1 MASPKTKLAVG
12 LFVACGLACAVLAVI
27 WLGMSRFLEKGQFYV
42 TYFDESIQGLVVDSP
57 VKYRGVFIGRVE
69 SISVA
74 PDSELIKVILK
85 IESGQTLDSNIVAQ
99 LKSVGIT
106 GSMFVELDRR
116 QAGEADQ
123 SPTLSFPS
131 EYPIV
136 ASKPSEISEL
146 LKPSEI
152 SELLN
157 NISQA
162 LNQIKALDLREIS
175 EKIKLTLD
183 SINQKVSEAEVK
195 RISMKMESS
204 LDRLDHILDEQ
215 RWDKI
220 MTSVETTTQSLNTL
234 LNSADRSLGRAENT
248 ISRVDGIVSE
258 KEMVIKAAIDDFRR
272 AMENA
277 NVLLAKGAALADGAD
292 NSLSHLMPHLL
303 VVAQNLEKASANLNQ
318 IMETLEEQTLEEHP
332 SQFIFGDPPVRR
344 AVEAEGSN

>member
-1 MASPKTKLAVG
+1 MASQKTKLAVG
-12 LFVACGLACAVLAVI
+12 LFVACGLACAVLVVI

-42 TYFDESIQGLVVDSP
+42 TYFGESIQGLVVDSP

-74 PDSELIKVILK
+74 PDSELIKVVLK

-106 GSMFVELDRR
+106 GSMFVELDRKE
-116 QAGEADQ
+116 AGEPDQ

-146 LKPSEI
+146 L
-152 SELLN
+152 N

-162 LNQIKALDLREIS
+162 LNQIKALDLRGIS

-204 LDRLDHILDEQ
+204 LDRVDHILDEQ
-215 RWDKI
+215 RWNKI
-220 MTSVETTTQSLNTL
+220 MTSVETTIQSMNTL
-234 LNSADRSLGRAENT
+234 LNSADRSLERAENT

-258 KEMVIKAAIDDFRR
+258 KEMVIKAAIDDFRQ

-292 NSLSHLMPHLL
+292 ISLSHLMPHLL

-318 IMETLEEQTLEEHP
+318 IMETLEEQP
-332 SQFIFGDPPVRR
+332 SQFIFGEPPVRR
-344 AVEAEGSN
+344 NIDIEDSN

>member
-1 MASPKTKLAVG
+1 MASQKTKLAVG
-12 LFVACGLACAVLAVI
+12 LFVACGLACAVLVII

-42 TYFDESIQGLVVDSP
+42 TYFGESIQGLVVDSP

-74 PDSELIKVILK
+74 PDSELIKVVLK
-85 IESGQTLDSNIVAQ
+85 IDSGQTLDSNIVAQ

-116 QAGEADQ
+116 AAGEPDQ

-146 LKPSEI
+146 LS
-152 SELLN
+152 

-162 LNQIKALDLREIS
+162 LNQIKALDLRGIS

-204 LDRLDHILDEQ
+204 LDRVDHILDEQ
-215 RWDKI
+215 RWNKI
-220 MTSVETTTQSLNTL
+220 MTSVETTIQSMNTL
-234 LNSADRSLGRAENT
+234 LNSADRSLERAENT

-258 KEMVIKAAIDDFRR
+258 KEMVIKAAIDDFRQ

-292 NSLSHLMPHLL
+292 YSLAHLMPHLL

-318 IMETLEEQTLEEHP
+318 IMETLEEQP
-332 SQFIFGDPPVRR
+332 SQFIFGEPPVRR
-344 AVEAEGSN
+344 AVESDGSN

>member
-74 PDSELIKVILK
+74 PDSELIKVVLK

-136 ASKPSEISEL
+136 AS
-146 LKPSEI
+146 KPSEI

-318 IMETLEEQTLEEHP
+318 IMETLEEQP
-332 SQFIFGDPPVRR
+332 SQFIFGEPPVRR
-344 AVEAEGSN
+344 AVESDGSN

>member
-146 LKPSEI
+146 L
-152 SELLN
+152 N

-258 KEMVIKAAIDDFRR
+258 KEMVIKAAIDDFRW

-318 IMETLEEQTLEEHP
+318 IMETLEEHP